1 MEARG
6 VEPVRMLQKP
16 VAKPKSYGI
25 GFWNMNTPSPHR
37 IGYARVSTDDQHTEG
52 QESKLHAAGC
62 GRIFKEKESGGR
74 WDRPALQE
82 LRAHLRPGD
91 VVVVTK
97 LDRLSRNLRDLLFL
111 LEEFEAAGV
120 GFECLDDKVETT
132 SPAGRLMVQMIGAFA
147 EFERALIRSRTSDGL
162 TRAREEGRVGGRP
175 SKMSKE
181 QRAAALK
188 MLKAGTSQAEVARI
202 FGVGRSTVCRLAEG
216 LAEVA

>member
-1 MEARG
+1 
-6 VEPVRMLQKP
+6 
-16 VAKPKSYGI
+16 
-25 GFWNMNTPSPHR
+25 
-37 IGYARVSTDDQHTEG
+37 
-52 QESKLHAAGC
+52 
-62 GRIFKEKESGGR
+62 
-74 WDRPALQE
+74 LQE
-82 LRAHLRPGD
+82 LRAHLRSGD

-111 LEEFEAAGV
+111 LEEIEAAGV
-120 GFECLDDKVETT
+120 GFECIDDKVETT

-162 TRAREEGRVGGRP
+162 KRAREEGRVGGRP
-175 SKMSKE
+175 SKLSKE

-216 LAEVA
+216 VADGA